1 MQFYKVVFFSLALFF
16 AELYFISKSIGLILY
31 NSLGIC
37 KLVVEVAV
45 ILEFTKQF
53 SLKMCTFPT
62 ERKTTQQSQ
71 YAKCKTFISNLILIF
86 WPCIGQPARGVG
98 GIARVGDHP
107 QHRFPGL
114 LRGKKTF
121 HDGHHPVAPI
131 RPRDV
136 DRSPVEQK
144 QNDWYSLC

>member
-53 SLKMCTFPT
+53 SLKICTFQT

-71 YAKCKTFISNLILIF
+71 HATC
-86 WPCIGQPARGVG
+86 
-98 GIARVGDHP
+98 
-107 QHRFPGL
+107 
-114 LRGKKTF
+114 
-121 HDGHHPVAPI
+121 
-131 RPRDV
+131 
-136 DRSPVEQK
+136 
-144 QNDWYSLC
+144 

>member
-16 AELYFISKSIGLILY
+16 AELYFISKSI
-31 NSLGIC
+31 GIC

-71 YAKCKTFISNLILIF
+71 YAKCKT
-86 WPCIGQPARGVG
+86 
-98 GIARVGDHP
+98 
-107 QHRFPGL
+107 L
-114 LRGKKTF
+114 LFLT
-121 HDGHHPVAPI
+121 
-131 RPRDV
+131 
-136 DRSPVEQK
+136 
-144 QNDWYSLC
+144 